1 MALKVKCKCGT
12 ALKVPSAMAD
22 KKISCPGC
30 EKSFVI
36 PTARFHATPKAAAS
50 SAALPAKSA
59 AIKPPARAA
68 AVSVPAAKQLVPTV
82 RTQTDP
88 QPISFD
94 EELSSLSIEG
104 QSESSADLLYGLSG
118 ESAFSISEAPL
129 PAIKIDRV
137 APAVSYAAE
146 ERPRQWT
153 RTGHEGSVTG
163 PRRGYWRDAFF
174 SFIYPFRSGGNIV
187 NFCVISFVTLLTIPL
202 SGMGVIVVA
211 PSIIIFGWIRSMYL
225 SVVQDTAAGS
235 DDMPGIKMEDGFL
248 EDIIKPA
255 LRYIGAYAC
264 AMAPAVSYM
273 IAAGTGLLPHSLA
286 SPIVFLLW
294 LAVGILLWPMY
305 VLLFAFGASSHVTRI
320 DLIFTTIFRTFL
332 PYLALWIMLMLVGLL
347 STLPLLAVIVG
358 ILGLNMNIPEIPTWG
373 GVAGRCV
380 MEVLDVYFSIV
391 SMRIIGLYYLHYKN
405 RFTLTFE

>member
-12 ALKVPSAMAD
+12 ALKIPSAMAD

-36 PTARFHATPKAAAS
+36 PAARFQLKPNTA
-50 SAALPAKSA
+50 PAKPA
-59 AIKPPARAA
+59 APPASPTLPNPTLGKTP
-68 AVSVPAAKQLVPTV
+68 VTKKLTPASPPKPE
-82 RTQTDP
+82 P

-104 QSESSADLLYGLSG
+104 HSESSADLLYGLSG
-118 ESAFSISEAPL
+118 ESAMSISEPPL
-129 PAIKIDRV
+129 PAIQIDRAV
-137 APAVSYAAE
+137 AAVGYAAE
-146 ERPRQWT
+146 DKPRQWT
-153 RTGHEGSVTG
+153 RTGHQGSVSG

-174 SFIYPFRSGGNIV
+174 SFIYPFHSGGNFV

-202 SGMGVIVVA
+202 SGMGIILII
-211 PSIIIFGWIRSMYL
+211 PSIITFGWIRSMYL

-264 AMAPAVSYM
+264 AMAPAISYM
-273 IAAGTGLLPHSLA
+273 IAAGTGLLPSSMA
-286 SPIVFLLW
+286 SPVIFLLW
-294 LAVGILLWPMY
+294 LAIGILLWPMY

-320 DLIFTTIFRTFL
+320 DLIITTIFRTFL
-332 PYLALWIMLMLVGLL
+332 PYIALWIMLMLVGLL

-358 ILGLNMNIPEIPTWG
+358 ILGLNMTIPEIPTWG
-373 GVAGRCV
+373 GIAGRCV
-380 MEVLDVYFSIV
+380 MEILDVYFSIV
-391 SMRIIGLYYLHYKN
+391 AMRVIGLYYLHYKN